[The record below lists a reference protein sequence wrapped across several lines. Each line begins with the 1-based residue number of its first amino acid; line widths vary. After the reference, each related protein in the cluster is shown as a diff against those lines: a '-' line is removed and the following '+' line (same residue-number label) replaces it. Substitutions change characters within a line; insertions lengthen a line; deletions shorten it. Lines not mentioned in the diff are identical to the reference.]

1 MITLPADTDNTVI
14 IIKDHEDGVE
24 AVIMSDHDDHAHKH
38 STFIAEDED
47 YLKELIEK
55 EDWRVTGFGTRGAD
69 TFLTVQRCDSMFE
82 FHPLNKNGNG
92 ASIEARFIKHATHPA
107 FTITPTSSTATNVD
121 VRLAKNASEEGTQ
134 TGLLF
139 SLTRLPDTHLLV
151 VTDNEAQAHQAAED
165 WVNGMVKYDRTSEAL
180 FAVESVMVSMAKDRA
195 FTH

>member
-1 MITLPADTDNTVI
+1 MITLPADTDDTVI
-14 IIKDHEDGVE
+14 ILKDHKDGVE
-24 AVIMSDHDDHAHKH
+24 AVIMSDHDDHACQH
-38 STFIAEDED
+38 STFVAENED
-47 YLKELIEK
+47 HLKEAIEK

-69 TFLTVQRCDSMFE
+69 TFLTVQRCDSTFE
-82 FHPLNKNGNG
+82 FHPLNKDGNG
-92 ASIEARFIKHATHPA
+92 SLIEARFVKHAHHPTL
-107 FTITPTSSTATNVD
+107 TIIPASTTGTNVD
-121 VRLAKNASEEGTQ
+121 VRLSKNASAADMQ

-139 SLTRLPDTHLLV
+139 TSTKLPDTHLLV